1 MGNYLNPS
9 ILTDGIDN
17 LEDRYIGWLLV
28 GEPVGDGDKT
38 ITKSGSMPA
47 TDAVIAGIMDPIKVK
62 LSSINE
68 NKLTLGN
75 IGYFVHQ
82 LDEPT
87 APLIESKPSLTDNSE
102 LAVSN
107 IDNIT
112 ITEGITKIALGSG
125 TSGQV
130 TLFVRDTN
138 NASTI
143 FPTGVVAANKAE
155 RYIDIGS
162 GKGKILLALWKNDIT
177 HTKDAFAT
185 ALESKYINEPYTP
198 PSSDEICNNY
208 IDSILF
214 SYDVTASV
222 VQCNDWNYTGF
233 SVGDIEVSLSGLS
246 SN

>member
-28 GEPVGDGDKT
+28 GEPLVDGDKT
-38 ITKSGSMPA
+38 ITKEGSMPV
-47 TDAVIAGIMDPIKVK
+47 TDAVIAGIMNPIKVK

-75 IGYFVHQ
+75 IGYFVYKT
-82 LDEPT
+82 DEPT
-87 APLIESKPSLTDNSE
+87 APLIKNKPSLTDNSE
-102 LAVSN
+102 LDIISN
-107 IDNIT
+107 DAAL
-112 ITEGITKIALGSG
+112 TEGITKIALDSG

-130 TLFVRDTN
+130 TLFVRNTN
-138 NASTI
+138 NTSTI
-143 FPTGVVAANKAE
+143 FPAGVTSTYKAE

-162 GKGKILLALWKNDIT
+162 GKGKILLALWKDDIT
-177 HTKDAFAT
+177 HTNEAFGT
-185 ALESKYINEPYTP
+185 DLGNKYINDPYTP
-198 PSSDEICNNY
+198 PSDDEICSKY